1 MSREVRILVS
11 DEGYRYL
18 AVGHPSDED
27 VVVVPEHRLAAVAW
41 GLLEGLDDER
51 EIHHIDRSKTHTAES
66 NLAAFTRDNH
76 IEQHV
81 NEALER
87 GDTPPMWVINSL
99 PFAVRDDLVDGDG
112 ELREAEGRT

>member
-1 MSREVRILVS
+1 MSREVRVLVS

-27 VVVVPEHRLAAVAW
+27 VVVVSEHRLAAVAW
-41 GLLEGLDDER
+41 GLLDGLGDER
-51 EIHHIDRSKTHTAES
+51 EIHHIDRCKAHTSES
-66 NLAAFTRDNH
+66 NLAAYSRDEH

-81 NEALER
+81 DEALRR
-87 GDTPPMWVINSL
+87 GEAPPKWVINAL
-99 PFAVRDDLVDGDG
+99 PFQVRGDLVDGDG